1 MPVQPPHWHC
11 RHLECQWSG
20 EGKIGVQDG
29 FRAVPVPKLEVV
41 EAGVFGKNGALP
53 GAFVLA

>member
-1 MPVQPPHWHC
+1 M
-11 RHLECQWSG
+11 RERSEFKTAFARL
-20 EGKIGVQDG
+20 
-29 FRAVPVPKLEVV
+29 PVPKLEVV